1 MTELER
7 LNHCERAE
15 ALRKFRDR
23 EATSVETLEVLRT
36 LDAAI
41 KKAKWKER
49 SA

>member
-7 LNHCERAE
+7 LNRERAE

-41 KKAKWKER
+41 KKAKRKER
-49 SA
+49 SV